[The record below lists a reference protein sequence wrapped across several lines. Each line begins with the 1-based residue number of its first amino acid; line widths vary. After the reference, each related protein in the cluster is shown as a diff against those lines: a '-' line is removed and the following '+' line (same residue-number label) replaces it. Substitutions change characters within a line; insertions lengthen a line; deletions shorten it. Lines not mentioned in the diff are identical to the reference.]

1 MINIIKKLMLVYS
14 YGQEIEEVLKNQ
26 RNATDEIERLKAA
39 DHLQL
44 CLKHKQEKWQ
54 SHYSPDNCHYCEL
67 KRKYD
72 KLGKTLEVHHY
83 KLRQDAKK
91 SMAAPGSIS

>member
-1 MINIIKKLMLVYS
+1 MLVYS
-14 YGQEIEEVLKNQ
+14 YGQEIEDVLKNQ
-26 RNATDEIERLKAA
+26 RNDNDETERLKAA

-72 KLGKTLEVHHY
+72 KLGKTLEMHRHQ
-83 KLRQDAKK
+83 LREGNRKRM
-91 SMAAPGSIS
+91 SLGN